1 MRKWAKVVLKYWNT
15 MYNDFIYIS
24 LTCIYTKG
32 CTYLKQLTGYTPD
45 TSTTV
50 FDFFALPLNIPYS
63 NKQLVFNL
71 KF

>member
-1 MRKWAKVVLKYWNT
+1 MRKWAKLVLKYWNT

-45 TSTTV
+45 TSTTT
-50 FDFFALPLNIPYS
+50 FDFFA
-63 NKQLVFNL
+63 
-71 KF
+71 